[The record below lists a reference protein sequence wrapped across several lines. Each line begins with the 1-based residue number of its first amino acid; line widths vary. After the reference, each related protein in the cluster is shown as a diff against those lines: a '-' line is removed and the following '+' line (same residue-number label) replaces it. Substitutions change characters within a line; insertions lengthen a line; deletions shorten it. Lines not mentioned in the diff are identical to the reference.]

1 MPRILGPNAAT
12 GISCCHFK
20 LRRGSLQGHIVP
32 YMFSYWH
39 CQIDSSKRAVMADQ
53 IVITEK
59 TSQAKDVRA
68 AVGSRYGD
76 ILPAEGH
83 LFDLLEPEDV
93 VPAWKRWSPILL
105 RPEGL
110 YGTRP
115 AEGGNKAA
123 KLRAIREALR
133 TAKRVWLATDCDRE
147 GQLIGQEILEH
158 YDYRGQV
165 MRVLFTAQDSQTIRD
180 AFARAKPNT
189 EYARLYA
196 AAVARRQADQ
206 IYNLSLTRTATVILG
221 QGARRVIGVGRV
233 KTPTLAI
240 VCKRELEIRN
250 FVPLAY
256 FEVVATAKV
265 AGGQFQMRHAPQDRI
280 VRREIAQE
288 IVNLAQAFEGAL
300 GVRVEDKRQGPPK
313 LHDLP
318 SLQKLCSS
326 RFGWPASK
334 TLAVAQ
340 ELYDGQ
346 GKKIITYPRAEVR
359 YLPPSLIT
367 DVPRIVAGLRVGQ
380 SFSAIP
386 VPEPPVIRK
395 GASGSF
401 YDKGLEGASHHA
413 VIPNV
418 NTIDDLR
425 KVWPRLSSDEKKLFD
440 VIARAYLAA
449 LMPDFRYRQTTAT
462 LDVHGVT
469 FRAAGRQPI
478 DLGWR
483 AAFPDWQPADEKGD
497 EAQLLPPL
505 RNGETAQLQDPK
517 IEDKETRPPARYNE
531 GTLIE
536 AMQNAWR
543 FVDDEVLRE
552 RLKEA
557 KGIGTPATRAEII
570 GGLKKQGFLIVQ
582 GKHIVPTETGLSL
595 FDVLK
600 RADPALVDPG
610 VTAQLEYLLDDVVVG
625 KQEMVGAIDAV
636 CNVAQRIIGKLKEG
650 AAAGGP
656 PLLGAAGGNGPGTF
670 PPTPAMKRF
679 ADSLVRQKGIKPPP
693 GYKTSISICRKFL
706 NEHAPKKAA
715 GETPGNLEPKPVSP
729 AQMLYA
735 KRIAQGKGIIIPD
748 EAKANSAAMS
758 AWIDSNRGTKRR
770 KRGRKTAYKPMV
782 SIAPQSTAPTKRSR
796 KRAAAATAA
805 PPAPAQ
811 PKSVT
816 GTPLRIPYGNKEVA
830 LKLGARYGS
839 AGWYAPPG
847 VDLAAF
853 SERGWL

>member
-1 MPRILGPNAAT
+1 MFAICSQTVEFILPNEPD
-12 GISCCHFK
+12 
-20 LRRGSLQGHIVP
+20 VP
-32 YMFSYWH
+32 E
-39 CQIDSSKRAVMADQ
+39 Q

-59 TSQAKDVRA
+59 TSQSKDVRA
-68 AVGSRYGD
+68 AVGSRYGE

-110 YGTRP
+110 YDTCP
-115 AEGGNKAA
+115 ATGGNKAA
-123 KLRAIREALR
+123 KLKAIREALR
-133 TAKRVWLATDCDRE
+133 SAKRVWLATDCDRE

-158 YDYRGQV
+158 YKYRGVV

-180 AFARAKPNT
+180 AFDRAKPNA

-206 IYNLSLTRTATVILG
+206 IYNLSLTRTATVLLG
-221 QGARRVIGVGRV
+221 KGARRVIGVGRV

-240 VCKRELEIRN
+240 VCKRELEIRD

-265 AGGQFQMRHAPQDRI
+265 DGGRFQMRHAPQDRI
-280 VRREIAQE
+280 VRREIAE
-288 IVNLAQAFEGAL
+288 EVLKAAEGFEGAL
-300 GVRVEDKRQGPPK
+300 AVRVEDKRQGPPK

-334 TLAVAQ
+334 TLDVAQ
-340 ELYDGQ
+340 ELYDGP

-359 YLPPSLIT
+359 YLPQSLISG
-367 DVPRIVAGLRVGQ
+367 VPRMLAGLRARQ

-386 VPEPPVIRK
+386 LPDPPIIRR
-395 GASGSF
+395 GASGTF

-418 NTIDDLR
+418 NTID
-425 KVWPRLSSDEKKLFD
+425 KVPEIWPRLSSDEKKLFD

-462 LDVHGVT
+462 LDVRGFE
-469 FRAAGRQPI
+469 FRSAGRQPI

-483 AAFPDWQPADEKGD
+483 AAFPEWQPADEKGD
-497 EAQLLPPL
+497 EAQLLPQL
-505 RNGETAQLQDPK
+505 HNGETTQLQDPK
-517 IEDKETRPPARYNE
+517 IEDKETRPPPRYNE

-543 FVDDEVLRE
+543 FVEDVILRD

-570 GGLKKQGFLIVQ
+570 GGLKKQGFLIAQ
-582 GKHIVPTETGLSL
+582 GKNIVPTETGLSL
-595 FDVLK
+595 FGILEQ
-600 RADPALVDPG
+600 ADPALIDPG
-610 VTAQLEYLLDDVVVG
+610 VTAQLECLLDDVVVG
-625 KQEMVGAIDAV
+625 KQETVGAIDAV
-636 CNVAQRIIGKLKEG
+636 CDVAERIIGRLKESATAGGTPLRGDVVGNG
-650 AAAGGP
+650 AAAY
-656 PLLGAAGGNGPGTF
+656 

-679 ADSLVRQKGIKPPP
+679 ADSLSRKGIKPPP

-706 NEHAPKKAA
+706 SDHAPKKADGQAA
-715 GETPGNLEPKPVSP
+715 GRLAPKPASP
-729 AQMLYA
+729 AQLLYA
-735 KRIAQGKGIIIPD
+735 TKIALGKGSVIPD
-748 EAKANSAAMS
+748 EAKANSAAMA
-758 AWIDSNRGTKRR
+758 AWIDSNKGTKRR
-770 KRGRKTAYKPMV
+770 KSGRKTAYKPAR
-782 SIAPQSTAPTKRSR
+782 SISPQSTSPTKRSR
-796 KRAAAATAA
+796 KCKADAVEAT
-805 PPAPAQ
+805 PALPNLG
-811 PKSVT
+811 T

-830 LKLGARYGS
+830 MKLGARYGS
-839 AGWYAPPG
+839 TGWYAPPG
-847 VDLAAF
+847 IDLSAF
-853 SERGWL
+853 GERGWL

>member
-1 MPRILGPNAAT
+1 
-12 GISCCHFK
+12 
-20 LRRGSLQGHIVP
+20 
-32 YMFSYWH
+32 
-39 CQIDSSKRAVMADQ
+39 MADQ

-59 TSQAKDVRA
+59 TSQAKDIRA

-133 TAKRVWLATDCDRE
+133 SAKRVWLATDCDRE

-158 YDYRGQV
+158 YGYRGQV
-165 MRVLFTAQDSQTIRD
+165 MRVLFTAQDSRTIRD
-180 AFARAKPNT
+180 AFAGAKPNS
-189 EYARLYA
+189 EYASLYA

-206 IYNLSLTRTATVILG
+206 IYNLSLTRTATVVLG
-221 QGARRVIGVGRV
+221 RGARGVIGVGRV

-240 VCKRELEIRN
+240 VCKRELEIHN

-256 FEVVATAKV
+256 FEVVATANV
-265 AGGQFQMRHAPQDRI
+265 AGGQFRMRHAPQERI
-280 VRREIAQE
+280 VRREIAQDV
-288 IVNLAQAFEGAL
+288 VNAARGFEGPL
-300 GVRVEDKRQGPPK
+300 GVRVEEKRQRPPK

-318 SLQKLCSS
+318 SLQKFCSS
-326 RFGWPASK
+326 RFGWPAAK
-334 TLAVAQ
+334 TLEVAQ

-359 YLPPSLIT
+359 YLPESLIK
-367 DVPRIVAGLRVGQ
+367 DVPRIVAGLRVGK
-380 SFSAIP
+380 SFSSIP
-386 VPEPPVIRK
+386 LPEPPIIRR

-418 NTIDDLR
+418 NTVDDLCAI
-425 KVWPRLSSDEKKLFD
+425 WPRLSIDEKKLFD

-449 LMPDFRYRQTTAT
+449 IMPDFRYRQTTAT
-462 LDVHGVT
+462 LDVRGFA

-497 EAQLLPPL
+497 DAQLLPAL
-505 RNGETAQLQDPK
+505 RNGEIVRLEDPT
-517 IEDKETRPPARYNE
+517 IEDKETRPPPRYNE

-570 GGLKKQGFLIVQ
+570 GGLKKQGFLMAQ
-582 GKHIVPTETGLSL
+582 GKNIVPTETGLSL
-595 FDVLK
+595 FGVLK
-600 RADPALVDPG
+600 QADPALVDPG
-610 VTAQLEYLLDDVVVG
+610 VTAQLECLLDEVVIG

-636 CNVAQRIIGKLKEG
+636 CDVAQRIIGKLTEG
-650 AAAGGP
+650 TGAGGP
-656 PLLGAAGGNGPGTF
+656 SLLGAVVGGDAGVR

-679 ADSLVRQKGIKPPP
+679 VDSVARQKGIRPPAGYTKSGTICRAFLDQHARKKADGEPP
-693 GYKTSISICRKFL
+693 GERGS
-706 NEHAPKKAA
+706 
-715 GETPGNLEPKPVSP
+715 KPASP
-729 AQMLYA
+729 AQVSLA
-735 KRIAQGKGIIIPD
+735 EKIAREKGIVIPD
-748 EAKANSAAMS
+748 ETKANSAAMS
-758 AWIDSNRGTKRR
+758 AWIKSHLSRERGKGRR
-770 KRGRKTAYKPMV
+770 KSAHKP
-782 SIAPQSTAPTKRSR
+782 AKPTAPKSSVPTTRSR
-796 KRAAAATAA
+796 MRKAHVAGA
-805 PPAPAQ
+805 PPTPAR
-811 PKSVT
+811 P
-816 GTPLRIPYGNKEVA
+816 GNGRSRG
-830 LKLGARYGS
+830 LG
-839 AGWYAPPG
+839 
-847 VDLAAF
+847 
-853 SERGWL
+853 

>member
-1 MPRILGPNAAT
+1 
-12 GISCCHFK
+12 
-20 LRRGSLQGHIVP
+20 
-32 YMFSYWH
+32 
-39 CQIDSSKRAVMADQ
+39 MADQ

-59 TSQAKDVRA
+59 SSQAKDVRA

-76 ILPAEGH
+76 ILAAEGH
-83 LFDLLEPEDV
+83 LLDLLEPEDV
-93 VPAWKRWSPILL
+93 VPAWKHWSPILL

-133 TAKRVWLATDCDRE
+133 SAKRVWLATDCDRE

-158 YDYRGQV
+158 YEYRGQV

-180 AFARAKPNT
+180 AFGRAKPNS

-206 IYNLSLTRTATVILG
+206 IYNLSLTRTATVVLA

-240 VCKRELEIRN
+240 ACKRELEIRN

-256 FEVVATAKV
+256 FEIVATAKV
-265 AGGQFQMRHAPQDRI
+265 AGGQFQMRHAPQERI
-280 VRREIAQE
+280 VRREIAHE
-288 IVNLAQAFEGAL
+288 VVKAAEGFEGAL
-300 GVRVEDKRQGPPK
+300 AVRVEDKRQGPPK

-318 SLQKLCSS
+318 SLQKLCGS
-326 RFGWPASK
+326 RFGWPAGK
-334 TLAVAQ
+334 TLEVAQ
-340 ELYDGQ
+340 ALYDGQ

-359 YLPPSLIT
+359 YLPQSLIS
-367 DVPRIVAGLRVGQ
+367 DVPKIVAGLRVGQ

-386 VPEPPVIRK
+386 VPDPPVIRK
-395 GASGSF
+395 GASGTF

-418 NTIDDLR
+418 NTIDKLR
-425 KVWPRLSSDEKKLFD
+425 EVWPRLSPDEKKLFD

-462 LDVHGVT
+462 LDVRGFE
-469 FRAAGRQPI
+469 FRASGRQPLE
-478 DLGWR
+478 LGWR

-505 RNGETAQLQDPK
+505 RSGETAQLHDPR
-517 IEDKETRPPARYNE
+517 IDDKETRPPPRYNE

-570 GGLKKQGFLIVQ
+570 GGLKKQGFLIAQ
-582 GKHIVPTETGLSL
+582 GKHIVPTEAGLSL
-595 FDVLK
+595 FGVLK
-600 RADPALVDPG
+600 QADPALVDPG
-610 VTAQLEYLLDDVVVG
+610 LTAQLECLLDDVVVG
-625 KQEMVGAIDAV
+625 KQEMIGAIDAV
-636 CNVAQRIIGKLKEG
+636 CGVAERIISKLKDG
-650 AAAGGP
+650 AAGGP
-656 PLLGAAGGNGPGTF
+656 PLLGAAAAAY

-706 NEHAPKKAA
+706 NQHAAKKSE
-715 GETPGNLEPKPVSP
+715 GETAGKLDAKPVSS
-729 AQMLYA
+729 AQLLYA
-735 KRIAQGKGIIIPD
+735 QKIAHGKGLIIPE

-758 AWIDSNRGTKRR
+758 AWIDCNRSAKRR
-770 KRGRKTAYKPMV
+770 KRGRKTGFAPAGSV
-782 SIAPQSTAPTKRSR
+782 APQLTATTKRSR
-796 KRAAAATAA
+796 KRKTHAAAAR
-805 PPAPAQ
+805 PAPAQ
-811 PKSVT
+811 PHSVA
-816 GTPLRIPYGNKEVA
+816 GMPLRIPYGNKEVA
-830 LKLGARYGS
+830 LKLGARYRSG
-839 AGWYAPPG
+839 GWYAPPG
-847 VDLAAF
+847 VDLSAF
-853 SERGWL
+853 AERGWL

>member
-1 MPRILGPNAAT
+1 
-12 GISCCHFK
+12 
-20 LRRGSLQGHIVP
+20 
-32 YMFSYWH
+32 
-39 CQIDSSKRAVMADQ
+39 MADQ

-83 LFDLLEPEDV
+83 LFDLVEPEDV

-158 YDYRGQV
+158 YNYRGQV

-180 AFARAKPNT
+180 AFGRAKPNA
-189 EYARLYA
+189 EYSRLYA

-240 VCKRELEIRN
+240 VCRRELEIRN

-280 VRREIAQE
+280 VKREIAQD
-288 IVNLAQAFEGAL
+288 VVKVADGFEGAL
-300 GVRVEDKRQGPPK
+300 TVRVEDKRQGPPK

-326 RFGWPASK
+326 RFGWPAGK
-334 TLAVAQ
+334 TLEVAQ

-346 GKKIITYPRAEVR
+346 GKKVITYPRAEVR
-359 YLPPSLIT
+359 YLPQSLIS

-380 SFSAIP
+380 AFSAIP
-386 VPEPPVIRK
+386 VPDPPVIRR
-395 GASGSF
+395 GASGAF
-401 YDKGLEGASHHA
+401 YDKGLESASHHA
-413 VIPNV
+413 VIPNI
-418 NTIDDLR
+418 NTIDKLR
-425 KVWPRLSSDEKKLFD
+425 EIWPRLSSDEKKLFD
-440 VIARAYLAA
+440 VIARAYLSA
-449 LMPDFRYRQTTAT
+449 LMPDFRYRQTSAT
-462 LDVHGVT
+462 IDVRGFE
-469 FRAAGRQPI
+469 FRAVGRQPI

-483 AAFPDWQPADEKGD
+483 AAFPDWQPADKKGD

-505 RNGETAQLQDPK
+505 RNGETAKLQDPK
-517 IEDKETRPPARYNE
+517 IEDKETRPPPRYNE

-543 FVDDEVLRE
+543 FVNDEILRE

-570 GGLKKQGFLIVQ
+570 GGLKKQDFLIAQ
-582 GKHIVPTETGLSL
+582 GKNVLPTETGLSL
-595 FDVLK
+595 FGVLK
-600 RADPALVDPG
+600 QADPALVDPG
-610 VTAQLEYLLDDVVVG
+610 VTAELECLLDDVVVG

-636 CNVAQRIIGKLKEG
+636 CDVAQRIIGKLTEG
-650 AAAGGP
+650 ATAGGP
-656 PLLGAAGGNGPGTF
+656 VLLGVSVGNSASEY

-679 ADSLVRQKGIKPPP
+679 ADGLSRQKGIKPPP

-706 NEHAPKKAA
+706 SEHAPKKAN
-715 GETPGNLEPKPVSP
+715 GETAGKLDPKPVSP
-729 AQMLYA
+729 AQLLYA
-735 KRIAQGKGIIIPD
+735 KKIAQGNGLIIPD
-748 EAKANSAAMS
+748 EAKTSSATMS
-758 AWIDSNRGTKRR
+758 AWIKSNRGKMRR
-770 KRGRKTAYKPMV
+770 KRVAKTTYQPKRSAE
-782 SIAPQSTAPTKRSR
+782 PQSTVPAKR
-796 KRAAAATAA
+796 T
-805 PPAPAQ
+805 
-811 PKSVT
+811 
-816 GTPLRIPYGNKEVA
+816 
-830 LKLGARYGS
+830 
-839 AGWYAPPG
+839 
-847 VDLAAF
+847 
-853 SERGWL
+853 

>member
-1 MPRILGPNAAT
+1 
-12 GISCCHFK
+12 
-20 LRRGSLQGHIVP
+20 
-32 YMFSYWH
+32 
-39 CQIDSSKRAVMADQ
+39 MADQ
-53 IVITEK
+53 FVITEK
-59 TSQAKDVRA
+59 SSQAKDVRA
-68 AVGSRYGD
+68 AVGARYGD
-76 ILPAEGH
+76 ILAAEGH
-83 LFDLLEPEDV
+83 LLDLLEPEDV

-115 AEGGNKAA
+115 AESGNKAA

-158 YDYRGQV
+158 YEYRGQV

-180 AFARAKPNT
+180 AFGRARPNS

-250 FVPLAY
+250 FVPIAY

-265 AGGQFQMRHAPQDRI
+265 AGGQFQMRHAPQERI
-280 VRREIAQE
+280 LKREVAETVVNAAQG
-288 IVNLAQAFEGAL
+288 FEGAL

-318 SLQKLCSS
+318 SLQKLCGS
-326 RFGWPASK
+326 RFGWPANK
-334 TLAVAQ
+334 TLEVAQ

-359 YLPPSLIT
+359 YLPQSLMS

-380 SFSAIP
+380 SFGAIP
-386 VPEPPVIRK
+386 VPEPPVIRG
-395 GASGSF
+395 GASGTF

-418 NTIDDLR
+418 NTIDKLR
-425 KVWPRLSSDEKKLFD
+425 EVWPRLSPDEKKLFD

-462 LDVHGVT
+462 LDVRGFE
-469 FRAAGRQPI
+469 FRASGRQPI

-505 RNGETAQLQDPK
+505 RNGEIAQLHDPK
-517 IEDKETRPPARYNE
+517 IEDKETRPPPRYNE
-531 GTLIE
+531 GALIE

-570 GGLKKQGFLIVQ
+570 GGLKKQGFLIAQ
-582 GKHIVPTETGLSL
+582 GKHIVPTEAGLSL
-595 FDVLK
+595 FGVLK
-600 RADPALVDPG
+600 QADPALVDPG
-610 VTAQLEYLLDDVVVG
+610 VTAQLECLLDDVVVG

-636 CNVAQRIIGKLKEG
+636 CNVAERIISKLKEG
-650 AAAGGP
+650 PTAGGP
-656 PLLGAAGGNGPGTF
+656 PLLGAAVGNGPGTF

-679 ADSLVRQKGIKPPP
+679 AESLARQKGIKPPP

-706 NEHAPKKAA
+706 IEHAPKKAE
-715 GETPGNLEPKPVSP
+715 GETPGKLDSKPVSP

-735 KRIAQGKGIIIPD
+735 KKIAQGKGVVIPE

-758 AWIDSNRGTKRR
+758 AWIDFEPKRE
-770 KRGRKTAYKPMV
+770 
-782 SIAPQSTAPTKRSR
+782 APQARSQDRLQAGRVSCASIDGADEEVSETQSCHCCRSTGS
-796 KRAAAATAA
+796 RAAKFGYGYAATDSLWQQGGRSEAWR
-805 PPAPAQ
+805 
-811 PKSVT
+811 
-816 GTPLRIPYGNKEVA
+816 PLS
-830 LKLGARYGS
+830 LGWMVCPTRS
-839 AGWYAPPG
+839 
-847 VDLAAF
+847 
-853 SERGWL
+853 

>member
-1 MPRILGPNAAT
+1 MSSRLKSLAHAVESILRYEPWP
-12 GISCCHFK
+12 I
-20 LRRGSLQGHIVP
+20 R
-32 YMFSYWH
+32 
-39 CQIDSSKRAVMADQ
+39 SSSRKNPA
-53 IVITEK
+53 K
-59 TSQAKDVRA
+59 AKDVRA

-93 VPAWKRWSPILL
+93 VPAWKRWTPILL

-133 TAKRVWLATDCDRE
+133 TARRVWLATDCDRE
-147 GQLIGQEILEH
+147 GQLIGQQILEH
-158 YDYRGQV
+158 YEYRGQA

-180 AFARAKPNT
+180 AFGRAKPNS

-221 QGARRVIGVGRV
+221 RGAR
-233 KTPTLAI
+233 KSSALAGSRRRPWPS
-240 VCKRELEIRN
+240 CASESWKS
-250 FVPLAY
+250 
-256 FEVVATAKV
+256 ATSCHSPILKLSQPRKLRAASSRCGTRLRTGLSGARLRKKLP
-265 AGGQFQMRHAPQDRI
+265 MRLGASRAHLPCASRI
-280 VRREIAQE
+280 SGKGHPSCR
-288 IVNLAQAFEGAL
+288 
-300 GVRVEDKRQGPPK
+300 
-313 LHDLP
+313 LP
-318 SLQKLCSS
+318 SLQKLCGS

-334 TLAVAQ
+334 TLEVAQ

-359 YLPPSLIT
+359 YLPQSLIS

-380 SFSAIP
+380 SFSTIP
-386 VPEPPVIRK
+386 VPNPPIIRK
-395 GASGSF
+395 GASGTF

-418 NTIDDLR
+418 NTIDKLR
-425 KVWPRLSSDEKKLFD
+425 EVWPRLSSDEKKLFD

-462 LDVHGVT
+462 LDVRGFE
-469 FRAAGRQPI
+469 FRASGRQPI

-483 AAFPDWQPADEKGD
+483 ASFPDWQPADEKGD

-505 RNGETAQLQDPK
+505 RNGETAQLHDPK
-517 IEDKETRPPARYNE
+517 IEDKETRPPPRYNE

-570 GGLKKQGFLIVQ
+570 GGLKKQGFLIAQ
-582 GKHIVPTETGLSL
+582 GKHIVPTEAGLSL
-595 FDVLK
+595 FGVLK
-600 RADPALVDPG
+600 QADPALVDPG
-610 VTAQLEYLLDDVVVG
+610 VTAQLECLLDDVVVG

-636 CNVAQRIIGKLKEG
+636 CSVAERIIGKLKEG
-650 AAAGGP
+650 GAAGGP
-656 PLLGAAGGNGPGTF
+656 PLLGAAVGNGHGTF

-679 ADSLVRQKGIKPPP
+679 AESLVRQKGIKPPP

-706 NEHAPKKAA
+706 SEHAPKKAES
-715 GETPGNLEPKPVSP
+715 ETPGKPDFKPVSP

-735 KRIAQGKGIIIPD
+735 KKIAQGKGLIIP
-748 EAKANSAAMS
+748 EVAKANSAAMS
-758 AWIDSNRGTKRR
+758 AWINSNRSAKRR
-770 KRGRKTAYKPMV
+770 KRGRKTAYKPAGSV
-782 SIAPQSTAPTKRSR
+782 APQSTATTKRSR
-796 KRAAAATAA
+796 KRKADTAAAS
-805 PPAPAQ
+805 PASTQ
-811 PKSVT
+811 PNSVT

-830 LKLGARYGS
+830 LKLGARYRSG
-839 AGWYAPPG
+839 GWYAPPG
-847 VDLAAF
+847 VDLSAF
-853 SERGWL
+853 GERGWL